1 MLGIAHSLMKID
13 PSQAPPEPSPN
24 ARAHLPPTPPPAP
37 AEQSIPLL
45 LFTAQVCRA
54 PAHMCEPNRG
64 HIKIHSKTSTPQ
76 TPTLNLRHR
85 VSWGYLAIPTPGCS
99 RARVDSTL
107 PGISGS
113 PRLCCEPSLPLSC
126 PFGFMLAI
134 PAPCPAPY
142 LGSGTRVEGG
152 MLLQLPCF

>member
-85 VSWGYLAIPTPGCS
+85 VSWGEVPHPAAAGQGWTALCQASQAAPGSAVSPHCPFPVHLASCW
-99 RARVDSTL
+99 L
-107 PGISGS
+107 
-113 PRLCCEPSLPLSC
+113 SLP
-126 PFGFMLAI
+126 
-134 PAPCPAPY
+134 PAQPRTWAQAH
-142 LGSGTRVEGG
+142 E
-152 MLLQLPCF
+152 